1 VTRSAASATNLFHV
15 DALISYQPMPGT
27 VVFAGYGSNMLDEN
41 AFRFRGLT
49 RTDDAVFVKFSY
61 LFRL

>member
-1 VTRSAASATNLFHV
+1 
-15 DALISYQPMPGT
+15 
-27 VVFAGYGSNMLDEN
+27 MLDDD

-49 RTDDAVFVKFSY
+49 RTDDVLFVKFSY